1 MHPNSLSR
9 SVALSAVVAATA
21 IVMLP
26 RLGAAGGGQAGD
38 ALLQRA
44 AAIMSRAPLID
55 GHNDLP
61 WEMRVR
67 VAYDTTKLDI
77 RQPQPALETDIPRLR
92 AGHVG
97 GQFWSV
103 YVPASMAGQTAVIA
117 TLEQIAFV
125 HELARRYPDT
135 FEIASTAADMER
147 IFKAGKIGSMMGV
160 EGGHSIDSSLGALR
174 TFYRLGARYLTLT
187 HNSNTPWA
195 DAANDTPAHNG
206 LTPFGET
213 VIHEMNWLGMMVDL
227 SHVSAQTMAK
237 VLDVTEAP
245 VMFSHSSARAI
256 CDVPRNVPDDILARL
271 PKNGGVVMVNFYNG
285 FVPPDCAARNT
296 MAAGVAAKLRLQY
309 PGDPKAAEAAIAT
322 WERENP
328 PTSTLSQVA
337 DHVDHIRKVAGIDH
351 IGIGSDFDGIDG
363 QAPTGL
369 EDVSTYPALVAEL
382 LRRGYSDADVEKVIG
397 GNILRALKAAEIVAA
412 RLQQQRGPSTAT
424 IAPLP
429 KQ

>member
-1 MHPNSLSR
+1 MVAALAAATLTTLDAAQAGNDNSL
-9 SVALSAVVAATA
+9 A
-21 IVMLP
+21 
-26 RLGAAGGGQAGD
+26 
-38 ALLQRA
+38 QRA
-44 AAIMSRAPLID
+44 AAILTRAPIID

-67 VAYDTTKLDI
+67 VAYDTSKLDI
-77 RQPQPALETDIPRLR
+77 SQPQPQLETDIPRLR

-103 YVPASMAGQTAVIA
+103 YVPASMSGQKAVVA

-125 HELARRYPDT
+125 HEMARRYPDT
-135 FEIASTAADMER
+135 FEIASTAADVTR
-147 IFKAGKIGSMMGV
+147 IFTSGKIASLTGV
-160 EGGHSIDSSLGALR
+160 EGGHSIDNSLATLR
-174 TFYRLGARYLTLT
+174 MFYALGARYMTLT

-213 VIHEMNWLGMMVDL
+213 VVREMNWLGMLVDL

-237 VLDVTEAP
+237 ALDVSEAP

-256 CDVPRNVPDDILARL
+256 CGVPRNVPDDILRRL
-271 PKNGGVVMVNFYNG
+271 PRNGGVVMVNFYNG
-285 FVPPDCAARNT
+285 FVPPDCLQYGERAA
-296 MAAGVAAKLRLQY
+296 AAEQRFRLQFANE
-309 PGDPKAAEAAIAT
+309 PKAAQAAIDT
-322 WERENP
+322 WTRDNP
-328 PTSTLSQVA
+328 PRSTLAQVA
-337 DHVDHIRKVAGIDH
+337 DHIDHIRAVAGIDH

-363 QAPTGL
+363 QAPAGL

-382 LRRGYSDADVEKVIG
+382 LRRGYSDVEVEKISG
-397 GNILRALKAAEIVAA
+397 GNILRVLTAAEQVAA

-424 IAPLP
+424 LAPLARE
-429 KQ
+429 

>member
-174 TFYRLGARYLTLT
+174 TFYRLGARYMTLT

-296 MAAGVAAKLRLQY
+296 TAAGVAAKLRLQY